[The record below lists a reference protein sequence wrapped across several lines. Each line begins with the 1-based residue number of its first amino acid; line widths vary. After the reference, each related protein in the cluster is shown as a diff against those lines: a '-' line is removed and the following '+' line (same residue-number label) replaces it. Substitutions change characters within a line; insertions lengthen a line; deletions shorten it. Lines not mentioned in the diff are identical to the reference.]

1 MRALLLVMTALCG
14 AGCYDF
20 HALGG
25 RDAAI
30 ELGGPDLGQLGDL
43 GPDDDNLDGGTVPPT
58 CGCAADQ
65 NCVAG
70 QCMKAPG
77 DCDTLK
83 TMLVSSGAP
92 APDGV
97 YTLIYGSANHR
108 VYCDMAQRT
117 ALCSDVRG
125 EPHNTRTRDGL
136 SRPVHWLSTL
146 AMDEGSCELWAIQH
160 DDGHPLGPLI
170 QTNGKTKIST
180 CQGLGFVKDKQLQFC
195 RYGKGNLTDVNK
207 GTCGFTNTDWLIYYN
222 ECPGCM
228 APTAGSTGDWE
239 LMGPMS
245 NVQVLSTVNG
255 NVKSVCATR

>member
-1 MRALLLVMTALCG
+1 MRALVLVLTALCG

-30 ELGGPDLGQLGDL
+30 ELAADMTAAVDSGPEDTD
-43 GPDDDNLDGGTVPPT
+43 PDGGTVPPA
-58 CGCAADQ
+58 CGCGTDE
-65 NCVAG
+65 NCIAG
-70 QCMKAPG
+70 QCVKAPG

-83 TMLVSSGAP
+83 SMFPTSAP
-92 APDGV
+92 ARDGV
-97 YTLIYGSANHR
+97 YTLIYGAKSHR
-108 VYCDMAQRT
+108 VYCDMQQRT
-117 ALCSDVRG
+117 ALCSDVPG
-125 EPHNTRTRDGL
+125 EAHNTRTRDGL

-146 AMDEGSCELWAIQH
+146 AADEGSCSLWAIQH
-160 DDGHPLGPLI
+160 DDGHPYGPLI

-195 RYGKGNLTDVNK
+195 RYGKANLTDVNK

-222 ECPGCM
+222 ECPTCM
-228 APTAGSTGDWE
+228 APYSGSTGDWE

-255 NVKSVCATR
+255 NIKTVCATR